1 MNFSYKILILSYI
14 LFILAL
20 SIQIDVI
27 ATLTKYQ
34 PDYVET
40 SITMLNFAT
49 IAYVISIVLFM
60 YTNWLLF
67 MYKSYK
73 VLLANML
80 IFACIFFV

>member
-27 ATLTKYQ
+27 ATLTKYR

-49 IAYVISIVLFM
+49 ILYVISIVLFM